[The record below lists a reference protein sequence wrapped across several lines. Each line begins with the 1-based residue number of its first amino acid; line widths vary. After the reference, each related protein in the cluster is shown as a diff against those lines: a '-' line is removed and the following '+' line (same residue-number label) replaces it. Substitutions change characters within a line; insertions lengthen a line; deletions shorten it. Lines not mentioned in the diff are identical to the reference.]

1 MEKQLSTKNERNC
14 KRGLL
19 NMGIR
24 RKKKIQNEKCAQA
37 ILFARVSSKK
47 QKDKGVSLDVQME
60 AITKYCHDKGLKI
73 LKDFSIDE
81 SSTKGERK
89 QYHEMLDYAKNCEGK
104 VAIVV
109 NYVDRLQRNYDDT
122 YELNRLRKD
131 GKIEVHF
138 LRENL
143 IIHKDSNS
151 IEINFWNMHVLMA
164 NAQVNNMIDKVK
176 ASQALNWSL
185 GKWQG
190 FAPIGY
196 LNAKDENYRS
206 TLIVDEVRA
215 PIIQK
220 LFEEFVTGTH
230 SIETIWELAKKMGL
244 YTKMKSRRGQLVS
257 KNTVYDILTNPFYY
271 GEMCVNGNFMPHI
284 YPPLISKVLFDRV
297 QDIFTE
303 KGNHNRANVEN
314 DTKHSYAFRKLIHC
328 KECGGWITPA
338 TAIKKNGA
346 KYKHLRCSNNRHGCH
361 QSAVMEHVIMDQ
373 LEREVFQKISL
384 PTNLQEAL
392 KNQIVKDLNDTAKLN
407 TTIKT
412 NITKK
417 INELKVKEDKLLD
430 FYLEGKLTQAIY
442 DAKKAIIDREMQGLQ
457 ETIEKY
463 KSIDS
468 DTKNKVIN
476 LFTMAGNISNV
487 FKNASPTRQN
497 ELLKMLLDDCKL
509 NGNRLEYTLR
519 KPFDKL
525 IACKNSEDWSKV
537 AISHLDEVEK
547 VKV

>member
-1 MEKQLSTKNERNC
+1 M
-14 KRGLL
+14 
-19 NMGIR
+19 IR
-24 RKKKIQNEKCAQA
+24 RKKKIQNEKCTQA

-60 AITKYCHDKGLKI
+60 AITQYCHDKGLKI

-122 YELNRLRKD
+122 YELNKLRKD

-151 IEINFWNMHVLMA
+151 LEINFWNMHVLMA

-176 ASQALNWSL
+176 SSQQLNWSQ

-206 TLIVDEVRA
+206 TLIIDEVRA

-220 LFEEFVTGTH
+220 LFEEYATGMH
-230 SIETIWELAKKMGL
+230 SIGSIWELAKKMGL
-244 YTKMKSRRGQLVS
+244 YSKMKSRRTHLVS

-271 GEMCVNGNFMPHI
+271 GEMCIKGDFMPHI
-284 YPPLISKVLFDRV
+284 YPPLISRVLFDKV
-297 QDIFTE
+297 QDTFVE
-303 KGNHNRANVEN
+303 KGNHNRCNVEN
-314 DTKHSYAFRKLIHC
+314 ETKHTYAFRKLIRC

-338 TAIKKNGA
+338 TAIKKNGLQ
-346 KYKHLRCSNNRHGCH
+346 YKHLRCRNNKHGCH
-361 QSAVMEHVIMDQ
+361 QSSVMEYIIVDQ
-373 LEREVFQKISL
+373 LEKEVFSKISIPL
-384 PTNLQEAL
+384 NLQETV
-392 KNQIVKDLNDTAKLN
+392 KEQILHDLNDTAKLN
-407 TTIKT
+407 ATIKT

-417 INELKVKEDKLLD
+417 LNELQVLEDNLLD
-430 FYLEGKLTQAIY
+430 LRIKGDITQEQYERKNATITKE
-442 DAKKAIIDREMQGLQ
+442 KKELI
-457 ETIEKY
+457 ETREKY
-463 KSIDS
+463 KTIDN
-468 DTKNKVIN
+468 DTKTKIVNI
-476 LFTMAGNISNV
+476 FTTIGNISYL
-487 FKNASPTRQN
+487 FKNATPTRQN
-497 ELLKMLLDDCKL
+497 ELLKMLLQDCKL

-519 KPFDKL
+519 KPFNILLKNNNHKEWPN
-525 IACKNSEDWSKV
+525 IAV
-537 AISHLDEVEK
+537 SHLNDFVEVG
-547 VKV
+547 